1 MHDSS
6 HIKKAKEDHEG
17 AEAPLIPKGN
27 MSDAEF
33 CLEEMRKISKLIEDV
48 STSPISY
55 SLFAQ
60 SVLWVSAAVF
70 SINQVLI

>member
-6 HIKKAKEDHEG
+6 HIKKAPEDHDEG
-17 AEAPLIPKGN
+17 ATAHLIPKGN

-48 STSPISY
+48 STSHISR

-60 SVLWVSAAVF
+60 SVIWVSASVL
-70 SINQVLI
+70 SID

>member
-6 HIKKAKEDHEG
+6 HIKKAPEDHEG

-33 CLEEMRKISKLIEDV
+33 CLEEMRKISKLIEDGAI
-48 STSPISY
+48 TF
-55 SLFAQ
+55 LK
-60 SVLWVSAAVF
+60 
-70 SINQVLI
+70 

>member
-1 MHDSS
+1 MHDST
-6 HIKKAKEDHEG
+6 HIKKAPEDHE
-17 AEAPLIPKGN
+17 APLVSKGN

-48 STSPISY
+48 STSPISR

-60 SVLWVSAAVF
+60 SVIWVSASVL
-70 SINQVLI
+70 SID

>member
-1 MHDSS
+1 MTDST
-6 HIKKAKEDHEG
+6 HIQKAPEDMD
-17 AEAPLIPKGN
+17 APLVSKGN

-48 STSPISY
+48 STSPISR

-70 SINQVLI
+70 LFTRF